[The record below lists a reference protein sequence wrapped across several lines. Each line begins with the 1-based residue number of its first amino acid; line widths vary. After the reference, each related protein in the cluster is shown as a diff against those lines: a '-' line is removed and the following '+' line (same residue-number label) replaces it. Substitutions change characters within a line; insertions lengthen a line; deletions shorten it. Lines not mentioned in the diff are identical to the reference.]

1 LGIRL
6 RCAFPNLVV
15 EAFSATTILHVSQ
28 RLAGERSPTPEVR
41 GRSASYT
48 PEEVDVV
55 LATHFHSDHVG
66 GLTTQDG
73 KRVFPNAEIYVGKDE
88 SDFWL
93 LPEIAA
99 KTPKNTQ
106 PFFQSAQAIAAPYIK
121 VGK

>member
-1 LGIRL
+1 
-6 RCAFPNLVV
+6 
-15 EAFSATTILHVSQ
+15 
-28 RLAGERSPTPEVR
+28 LAGERSPTPEVR
-41 GRSASYT
+41 VRSASYT

-99 KTPKNTQ
+99 KTPKDTQ